1 MSFYADHVF
10 PVVLDI
16 ATRPL
21 MPQRKE
27 IIASAKGRVLEI
39 GIGTGSNLPFY
50 SEQAT
55 EIVGIEPD
63 PAMLS
68 KAQQAAAKIR
78 IAATVK
84 LAIDDAQNLQ
94 FPDDSFDTVIM
105 CLVLCTIPDPLK
117 ALQEAYRVLKPN
129 GQLIFLEHV
138 RAPNTHIAR
147 LQNWATPAWKH
158 LGCGCHLN
166 RDTEQTLIAAGFNFL
181 QITRYQ
187 HPKMMKLGAS
197 MIQGV
202 AVKR

>member
-1 MSFYADHVF
+1 
-10 PVVLDI
+10 
-16 ATRPL
+16 
-21 MPQRKE
+21 
-27 IIASAKGRVLEI
+27 
-39 GIGTGSNLPFY
+39 
-50 SEQAT
+50 
-55 EIVGIEPD
+55 
-63 PAMLS
+63 MLS

-138 RAPNTHIAR
+138 RAPNNNIAR

-166 RDTEQTLIAAGFNFL
+166 RDTEQTLIAAGFKFL

>member
-1 MSFYADHVF
+1 
-10 PVVLDI
+10 
-16 ATRPL
+16 
-21 MPQRKE
+21 
-27 IIASAKGRVLEI
+27 
-39 GIGTGSNLPFY
+39 
-50 SEQAT
+50 
-55 EIVGIEPD
+55 
-63 PAMLS
+63 
-68 KAQQAAAKIR
+68 
-78 IAATVK
+78 
-84 LAIDDAQNLQ
+84 
-94 FPDDSFDTVIM
+94 M

-166 RDTEQTLIAAGFNFL
+166 RDTEQTLIAAGFQFL